1 MYFILRRPFSTPNER
16 NAACDL
22 IISSRFFSS
31 ELRSAAKSGL
41 WRSGCGRILVTSPPR
56 HSASRSRSS
65 ARRAMGFFSSSKT
78 PGKGEAPPPGDAD
91 ADANAGSA
99 TMTRAAS
106 SGDMTTIRVVAT
118 DAPAEAG
125 GVPLAEVFDDPR
137 WAEAVRKSPLAGCSL
152 VTTCVDARTRPARA
166 RRRRD
171 SPARISRSIRSPRD
185 GPIFLSSR
193 PSHAVARLHHRRR
206 SIPPG
211 RPPPRAPR
219 AAAFRAF
226 ASPGPRTPQLRS
238 LLSSH
243 PSPPLPPPSTL
254 DWIGKK

>member
-1 MYFILRRPFSTPNER
+1 
-16 NAACDL
+16 
-22 IISSRFFSS
+22 
-31 ELRSAAKSGL
+31 
-41 WRSGCGRILVTSPPR
+41 
-56 HSASRSRSS
+56 
-65 ARRAMGFFSSSKT
+65 MGFFSSSKT
-78 PGKGEAPPPGDAD
+78 PGKGEAPPPEDAD

-137 WAEAVRKSPLAGCSL
+137 WAEAVQKSPLAGCSL

-185 GPIFLSSR
+185 GTHLSFIAPLSRRRASPPSPTVDPPGAPPAPPLSARSRPPVRGPLSSGPSSAHTLPL
-193 PSHAVARLHHRRR
+193 PSH
-206 SIPPG
+206 
-211 RPPPRAPR
+211 PPPRWIGLEKKKP
-219 AAAFRAF
+219 
-226 ASPGPRTPQLRS
+226 PHRTPNHPRFRFVSNFERRAGRS
-238 LLSSH
+238 PS
-243 PSPPLPPPSTL
+243 SPPTRRPAC
-254 DWIGKK
+254 